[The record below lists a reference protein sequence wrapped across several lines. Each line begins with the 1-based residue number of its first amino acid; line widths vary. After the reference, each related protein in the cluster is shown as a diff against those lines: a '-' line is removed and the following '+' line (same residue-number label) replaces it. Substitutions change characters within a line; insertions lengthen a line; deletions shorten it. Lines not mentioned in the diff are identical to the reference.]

1 MGIVNSFVNQIGRE
15 MGRDAYRGIK
25 NPVKQERNQV
35 NYHSTESLLEQIKN
49 FELQEN
55 QETSMR
61 EINNLVEKSENTDPE
76 DFEWQQLFFEIDN
89 KIEFCKENLNQEFHP
104 KLEIL
109 DQLNADNFQ
118 KVKKKHIEYIDRII
132 LHLDTNVKQAT
143 QKSIPLA
150 KLLAFVGLRAYY
162 LDGKLTVS
170 IYNIILLFLFVFVF
184 YQGFVTYS
192 DPISNAG
199 TMHISTVEQISKVSR
214 MGISLMVCISLL
226 YIFYLYFAF
235 RKINRYCKP
244 IEEDKKSIN
253 QFQKYLGELK
263 AAS

>member
-25 NPVKQERNQV
+25 NPVKQQRNQV
-35 NYHSTESLLEQIKN
+35 NYLSTESLLEQIKN
-49 FELQEN
+49 
-55 QETSMR
+55 
-61 EINNLVEKSENTDPE
+61 
-76 DFEWQQLFFEIDN
+76 FEIDN
-89 KIEFCKENLNQEFHP
+89 KIEFCKENLSQEFHP

-118 KVKKKHIEYIDRII
+118 KVKQKHIEYIDRII

-150 KLLAFVGLRAYY
+150 KLLAFFGLRAYY

-235 RKINRYCKP
+235 RKIKRYCKP

-263 AAS
+263 K